1 MRFLVLPALLALCGC
16 AALSGSARPFEA
28 EHAPSGLQLST
39 EPALARAGG
48 VSDLSLRNGAAMPI
62 GYNLC
67 IAALEQLGGGLW
79 IPAPTIAVSCPQSFQ
94 ALAPGETAT
103 GQAAL
108 PATLEP
114 GVYRFVTQLSS
125 SSENLPDVQ
134 LRSESFRVAA
144 D

>member
-1 MRFLVLPALLALCGC
+1 
-16 AALSGSARPFEA
+16 
-28 EHAPSGLQLST
+28 
-39 EPALARAGG
+39 
-48 VSDLSLRNGAAMPI
+48 MPI

-67 IAALEQLGGGLW
+67 IAALEQLGAGLW

-94 ALAPGETAT
+94 ALAPGETAN

>member
-1 MRFLVLPALLALCGC
+1 M
-16 AALSGSARPFEA
+16 
-28 EHAPSGLQLST
+28 
-39 EPALARAGG
+39 
-48 VSDLSLRNGAAMPI
+48 SLRNGAAMSI

-67 IAALEQLGGGLW
+67 IAALEQLGGDLW
-79 IPAPTIAVSCPQSFQ
+79 IPAPTIAVSCPQSFH

-125 SSENLPDVQ
+125 SSEDLPDVQ